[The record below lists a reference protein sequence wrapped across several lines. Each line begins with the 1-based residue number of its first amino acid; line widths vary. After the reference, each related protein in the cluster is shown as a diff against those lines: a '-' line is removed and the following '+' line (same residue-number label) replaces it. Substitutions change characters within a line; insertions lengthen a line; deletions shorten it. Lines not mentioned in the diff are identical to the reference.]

1 MHTIGRDD
9 TVTTPDALALCSSP
23 AILRSMT
30 PTQIAVL
37 KQLVSLQL
45 HEGGVHSLLPNVM
58 EALLALARRPWWDRA
73 VAGLPDEP
81 DPRLPAPPVRA
92 AHMRERQGDP
102 AIAAAVA
109 RSIALNLFLRQ
120 ADTLSMTP
128 AQHRVFDRLCTLQT
142 ADAGPAAL
150 LPQTLAAL
158 LGLARRPWWDREM
171 AVIAD
176 EDAPEPGLPA

>member
-9 TVTTPDALALCSSP
+9 TGTSSAALALCSTP

-37 KQLVSLQL
+37 KQLASLQL
-45 HEGGVHSLLPNVM
+45 EAGGVHSLLPNVM
-58 EALLALARRPWWDRA
+58 QALLALARRPWWDRA

-81 DPRLPAPPVRA
+81 DPRLPDPPVRA
-92 AHMRERQGDP
+92 AHAREREGDP

-128 AQHRVFDRLCTLQT
+128 AQHRVFDRLCTLQV

-158 LGLARRPWWDREM
+158 LGLARRPWWDRDM
-171 AVIAD
+171 AAIVD
-176 EDAPEPGLPA
+176 EDEPQPGLPA